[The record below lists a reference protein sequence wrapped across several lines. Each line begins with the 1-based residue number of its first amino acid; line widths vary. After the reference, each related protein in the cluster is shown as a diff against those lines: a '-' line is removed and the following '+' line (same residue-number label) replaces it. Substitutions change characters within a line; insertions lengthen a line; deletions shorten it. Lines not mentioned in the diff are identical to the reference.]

1 MIGSE
6 FPVMWQ
12 FTDKGSVGGIDGNV
26 DLNLIKIGF
35 GK

>member
-1 MIGSE
+1 MIGSD
-6 FPVMWQ
+6 FPIMWQ
-12 FTDKGSVGGIDGNV
+12 FTDQGRVSGINGNV